1 MRYFFAE
8 KSVTLGEKMILKGS
22 DARHIKKVLRLQ
34 PGDGIGLFDGSGT
47 AYTARIEN
55 FLPDGVAVEVLSSA
69 PAVTESPVQIIIAQA
84 FLKDKKM
91 DGLAR
96 QLTELGA
103 AKWISFF
110 AERSVP
116 APGPRRLAGRL
127 ERWQKISREA
137 LKQCK
142 RGRLMLI
149 EPVGTLQEVLLQAR
163 SCDIKILF
171 WEKQLQP
178 LSLPAVVQ
186 QAASPE
192 GVFAIL
198 GPEGGFSPAE
208 VEAAVADGFLTAG
221 LGPRIL
227 RAETAAITAAAL
239 LQYLFG
245 DLGKSP

>member
-8 KSVTLGEKMILKGS
+8 KTVTPGEKMTLRGS

-34 PGDGIGLFDGSGT
+34 PGDGIGLFDGSGV

-55 FLPDGVAVEVLSSA
+55 FVTDGIVVEVLSSA
-69 PAVTESPVQIIIAQA
+69 SAVTDSPVQIIIAQA

-103 AKWISFF
+103 AKWMPFF

-116 APGPRRLAGRL
+116 APDRRRLAGRL

-142 RGRLMLI
+142 RGRFMVI
-149 EPVGTLQEVLLQAR
+149 EPVGTLKDVLLQAR
-163 SCDIKILF
+163 SCDAKILF
-171 WEKQLQP
+171 WENQPQP
-178 LSLPAVVQ
+178 LNR
-186 QAASPE
+186 QAAVPQGATPE
-192 GVFAIL
+192 AIFAIL
-198 GPEGGFSPAE
+198 GPEGGFSPTE
-208 VEAAVADGFLTAG
+208 VEAAVAEGFLTAG

-227 RAETAAITAAAL
+227 RAETATIAAAAL
-239 LQYLFG
+239 LQFLFG

>member
-8 KSVTLGEKMILKGS
+8 KPVTPGAKMTLRGS

-34 PGDGIGLFDGSGT
+34 PGDGIGLFDGAGA
-47 AYTARIEN
+47 AYTARIQD
-55 FLPDGVAVEVLSSA
+55 FVPDGIVVEVLSSA
-69 PAVTESPVQIIIAQA
+69 PAMTDSPVQITIAQA

-103 AKWISFF
+103 AKWIPFF

-116 APGPRRLAGRL
+116 APDRRRLAGRL

-142 RGRLMLI
+142 RGRLMVI
-149 EPVGTLQEVLLQAR
+149 EPVGTLQDVLLQAR
-163 SCDIKILF
+163 RCDVKILF
-171 WEKQLQP
+171 WENQPQP
-178 LSLPAVVQ
+178 LTRL
-186 QAASPE
+186 AADPQGAAPE
-192 GVFAIL
+192 GIFAIL

-208 VEAAVADGFLTAG
+208 VEAAVAEGFLTAG

-227 RAETAAITAAAL
+227 RAETAAIAAAAL
-239 LQYLFG
+239 LQFLFG

>member
-1 MRYFFAE
+1 MRYFFSE
-8 KSVTLGEKMILKGS
+8 KSVTFGEKITLKGS

-34 PGDGIGLFDGSGT
+34 PGDGIGLFDGLGA
-47 AYTARIEN
+47 AYKARIEN
-55 FLPDGVAVEVLSSA
+55 FVPDGIVVKILSSA
-69 PAVTESPVQIIIAQA
+69 PAVADSPVQIIIAQA

-103 AKWISFF
+103 AKWIPFF

-116 APGPRRLAGRL
+116 TPNRRRLEGRL

-142 RGRLMLI
+142 RGRLMVI
-149 EPVGTLQEVLLQAR
+149 EPVGTLQDVLLQAR
-163 SCDIKILF
+163 SSDVKILF
-171 WEKQLQP
+171 WENQPQP
-178 LSLPAVVQ
+178 LNRQEAVLQGVT
-186 QAASPE
+186 PE
-192 GVFAIL
+192 AIFAIL

-208 VEAAVADGFLTAG
+208 VEAAVAEGFLTVG

-227 RAETAAITAAAL
+227 RAETAAIVAAVL
-239 LQYLFG
+239 LQFLFG

>member
-34 PGDGIGLFDGSGT
+34 SGDGIGLFDGSGT

-103 AKWISFF
+103 AKWIPFF

-171 WEKQLQP
+171 WERQLQP

>member
-1 MRYFFAE
+1 MRYFFVE
-8 KSVTLGEKMILKGS
+8 KPVTPGAKITLRGS

-34 PGDGIGLFDGSGT
+34 SGDGIGLFDGLGA
-47 AYTARIEN
+47 AYTVRIQD
-55 FLPDGVAVEVLSSA
+55 FVPDGIVVEVLSSA
-69 PAVTESPVQIIIAQA
+69 PVMTDSPVQVTIAQA

-103 AKWISFF
+103 AKWIPFF

-116 APGPRRLAGRL
+116 APDRRRLAGRL
-127 ERWQKISREA
+127 DRWQKISREA

-142 RGRLMLI
+142 RGRLMVI
-149 EPVGTLQEVLLQAR
+149 EPVGTLQDVLLQAR
-163 SCDIKILF
+163 RCDVKILF
-171 WEKQLQP
+171 WENQPQL
-178 LSLPAVVQ
+178 LTRLAAVPQ
-186 QAASPE
+186 SAAPE
-192 GVFAIL
+192 RIFAIL

-208 VEAAVADGFLTAG
+208 VEAAVAEGFLTAG

-227 RAETAAITAAAL
+227 RAETAAIAAAAL
-239 LQYLFG
+239 LQFLFG

>member
-8 KSVTLGEKMILKGS
+8 KTVVPGEKMTLRGS

-47 AYTARIEN
+47 AYTARIDN
-55 FLPDGVAVEVLSSA
+55 FAPDGIVVEVLTRTS
-69 PAVTESPVQIIIAQA
+69 AVTDSPVQIIIAQA

-103 AKWISFF
+103 AKWIPFF

-116 APGPRRLAGRL
+116 NPDPRRLAGRL

-142 RGRLMLI
+142 RGRLMVI

-163 SCDIKILF
+163 SCGVKILF
-171 WEKQLQP
+171 WENQPQP
-178 LSLPAVVQ
+178 LNRQEAIPQGAC
-186 QAASPE
+186 PE
-192 GVFAIL
+192 GIFAIL

-208 VEAAVADGFLTAG
+208 VEAAVAEGFLTAG

-227 RAETAAITAAAL
+227 RAETAAIAAAAL
-239 LQYLFG
+239 LQFLFG

>member
-8 KSVTLGEKMILKGS
+8 KMVVPGEKMTLRGS

-34 PGDGIGLFDGSGT
+34 PGDSIGLFDGSGT

-55 FLPDGVAVEVLSSA
+55 FAPDGIVVEVLTSTS
-69 PAVTESPVQIIIAQA
+69 AVTDSPVQIIIAQA

-103 AKWISFF
+103 AKWIPFF

-116 APGPRRLAGRL
+116 APDRRRLAGRL

-142 RGRLMLI
+142 RGRLMTI
-149 EPVGTLQEVLLQAR
+149 EPVGTLQDVLLQAR
-163 SCDIKILF
+163 SCDAKILF
-171 WEKQLQP
+171 WENQPQP
-178 LSLPAVVQ
+178 LNRQKAAPQ
-186 QAASPE
+186 GASPE
-192 GVFAIL
+192 AIFAIL

-208 VEAAVADGFLTAG
+208 VEAAVAEGFLTAG

-227 RAETAAITAAAL
+227 RAETAAIAAAAL
-239 LQYLFG
+239 LQFLFG